1 MPRTPADV
9 ELACPADGAKLSRA
23 SASITCEDGCRWEVV
38 NSIPRFVAGRHYS
51 EPFGLQWRT
60 FPKVQ
65 LDSHTGLSISLDR
78 AKFCLGGFLHR
89 LADPSDALNV
99 LEAGCGAGRFTE
111 ILLSFPSVRV
121 HSIDSS
127 TAVEANSVNCPQDER
142 HRIHQADILRL
153 PFAPR
158 QFDLVFC
165 LGVVQHTESP
175 EETIGK
181 LYEQVRPGGTLLFD
195 HYVSRVRGL
204 TNPVRVLCRFLI
216 KRMTPERGLRATT
229 RLVDL
234 FLPFYRAARNS
245 PFLLFL
251 LSKIL
256 PLHTGYHHP
265 QLNDRQQYEYALLNT
280 HDGLTDW
287 YNRSRTERQIERILT
302 DLGAEQIEVFRGSNG
317 VVGRCRR
324 PVQALPAHD

>member
-1 MPRTPADV
+1 MVESRPKGTPAVDI
-9 ELACPADGAKLSRA
+9 ELVCPDDGSRLSHA
-23 SASITCEDGCRWEVV
+23 STSITCEDGCRWEVV

-60 FPKVQ
+60 FSKVQ
-65 LDSHTGLSISLDR
+65 LDSHTGLSISRDR
-78 AKFCLGGFLHR
+78 AKFSLGEFYRR
-89 LADPSDALNV
+89 LSRPEALNV

-111 ILLSFPSVRV
+111 VLLSFPSVRV

-127 TAVEANSVNCPQDER
+127 TAVEANSDNFPQDER
-142 HRIHQADILRL
+142 HRIYQADILRL

-175 EETIGK
+175 EETVGK

-204 TNPVRVLCRFLI
+204 TNPGRVLCRFLV
-216 KRMTPERGLRATT
+216 KRMTPERGLRTTT

-234 FLPFYRAARNS
+234 FFPFYRAAGNS

-251 LSKIL
+251 LSKLL
-256 PLHTGYHHP
+256 PLQTGHHHP
-265 QLNDRQQYEYALLNT
+265 QLNDRQQYQYALLNT
-280 HDGLTDW
+280 HDALTDW
-287 YNRSRTERQIERILT
+287 HKHSRTERQVERMLT

-324 PVQALPAHD
+324 PI